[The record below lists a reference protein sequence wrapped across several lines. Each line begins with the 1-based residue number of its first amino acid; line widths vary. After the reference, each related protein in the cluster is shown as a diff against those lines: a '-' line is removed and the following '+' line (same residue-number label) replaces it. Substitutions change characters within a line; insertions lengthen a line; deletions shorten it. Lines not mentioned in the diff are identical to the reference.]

1 MSVQTSSIWKI
12 QFYFHQFRQKNSL
25 RFLQPTYRPF
35 WLSFKFS
42 AVKKKSSFFHFSQN
56 EAFIL
61 RLDNLS
67 MLVWVCVIA
76 CVAVCEKKI
85 WITTTNVTSHT
96 NEYYSNTTN
105 LLVNFPTI
113 KSCFFATAPIELHIH
128 TQIQLPTHL
137 TLGTCTP
144 IYSSDWIR
152 RIFFFTKM
160 MKTVCVWVNSV
171 DIWMGC
177 YILILRIHSLRSLRV
192 CLCWCFVLSCS
203 HPTRITIAHN
213 IFTYFSFLLLVM
225 AKWNR

>member
-1 MSVQTSSIWKI
+1 MNNNNKCNKSHERVLLKYYESTSE
-12 QFYFHQFRQKNSL
+12 
-25 RFLQPTYRPF
+25 
-35 WLSFKFS
+35 FS
-42 AVKKKSSFFHFSQN
+42 HNQIVFFCDGSN
-56 EAFIL
+56 
-61 RLDNLS
+61 
-67 MLVWVCVIA
+67 
-76 CVAVCEKKI
+76 
-85 WITTTNVTSHT
+85 WITYT
-96 NEYYSNTTN
+96 
-105 LLVNFPTI
+105 
-113 KSCFFATAPIELHIH
+113 H